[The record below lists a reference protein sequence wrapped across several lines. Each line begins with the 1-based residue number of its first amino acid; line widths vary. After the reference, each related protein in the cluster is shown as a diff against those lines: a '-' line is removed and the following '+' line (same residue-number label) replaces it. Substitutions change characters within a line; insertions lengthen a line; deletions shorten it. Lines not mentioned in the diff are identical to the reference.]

1 MIFYY
6 LLPAFLLGINF
17 LFALKITNFL
27 EKSEWFLAISLYL
40 CAEISVMMASKRD
53 ITKTSG
59 YREAMNDV
67 KKGRVYQAESADD
80 MFKQILGDYP
90 SKKCGNYSEISCG
103 MAI

>member
-1 MIFYY
+1 
-6 LLPAFLLGINF
+6 
-17 LFALKITNFL
+17 
-27 EKSEWFLAISLYL
+27 
-40 CAEISVMMASKRD
+40 MASKRD

-90 SKKCGNYSEISCG
+90 SKSMETIAK
-103 MAI
+103 